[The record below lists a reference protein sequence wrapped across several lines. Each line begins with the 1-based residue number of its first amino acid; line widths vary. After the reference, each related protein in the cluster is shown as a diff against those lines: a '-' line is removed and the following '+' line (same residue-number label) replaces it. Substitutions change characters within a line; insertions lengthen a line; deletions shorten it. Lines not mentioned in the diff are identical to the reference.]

1 MIKYIAGWA
10 ITIAAWFG
18 FGFYVAVAVLTA

>member
-1 MIKYIAGWA
+1 MIKHIAGWT

-18 FGFYVAVAVLTA
+18 LGFYIATAVLMA

>member
-1 MIKYIAGWA
+1 MIKAIIAWTA
-10 ITIAAWFG
+10 LAAAWFG